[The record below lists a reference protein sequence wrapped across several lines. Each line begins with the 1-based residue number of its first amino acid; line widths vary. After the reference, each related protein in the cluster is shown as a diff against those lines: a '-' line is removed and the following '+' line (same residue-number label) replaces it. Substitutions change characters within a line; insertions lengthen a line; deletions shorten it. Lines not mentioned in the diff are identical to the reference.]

1 MSVLDR
7 RLIVPWIRLD
17 QDAGAEEA
25 LALRRASEPWC
36 AGFCLFGGTVE
47 RVARLTARLQDAAD
61 GGLLIASDMERGA
74 GQQVEGLRVLPDAA
88 VWGLTASEQEATA
101 FGRITAREA
110 RSVGVNVLFGPVV
123 DVRSEPRNPI
133 LGTRAFS
140 YDPDRVAALGAAFV
154 AGALDGRCLPV
165 AKHFPGHGA
174 TAADSHDAVPSVVD
188 RADLIE
194 ERDLGP
200 FAAALQA
207 GCRAVMTAHVA
218 YPALDPSGAIAT
230 FSAPILGRLREMAEE
245 HAHGE
250 TIAVFTDALLMA
262 GAATPGGEVEAARR
276 ALRAGA
282 HALLIPSDPERLA
295 ATLLDDVGRDLA
307 RAIDGADA
315 ALEGLRLDLDDAEEL
330 TDRGNSPPAPD
341 EDEPVPGRVADR
353 AVRLAGLRGAVQ
365 LAEGETVLLVDDD
378 DDATRGGVLRRALE
392 AEGIEV
398 VTVRLRKGATPPSLD
413 HVAPAVVVLF
423 SSVRAWKGD
432 PVCSPAALGLV
443 SSFLTRP
450 DDGDGEAGH
459 HAPVLVAL
467 TPRPPPGVGPLCHV
481 PGMGPD
487 VEAAVADALLG

>member
-1 MSVLDR
+1 MSLLDQP
-7 RLIVPWIRLD
+7 LIVPWIRLD
-17 QDAGAEEA
+17 RDPDAEEA
-25 LALRRASEPWC
+25 LALRRAAKPWC

-47 RVARLTARLQDAAD
+47 RVARLNARLQDAAG

-74 GQQVEGLRVLPDAA
+74 GQQVAGLRVLPDAA
-88 VWGLTASEQEATA
+88 VWGLTASEEEASA

-154 AGALDGRCLPV
+154 VGALDGQCLPV

-194 ERDLGP
+194 ERDLAP
-200 FAAALQA
+200 FLAALRA

-218 YPALDPSGAIAT
+218 YPALDPSGVIAT
-230 FSAPILGRLREMAEE
+230 FSAPILGRLRGLAQE

-295 ATLLDDVGRDLA
+295 ATLRDDRGGDLT
-307 RAIDGADA
+307 RAIDDADA
-315 ALEGLRLDLDDAEEL
+315 ALEALRLDLEDSEEL
-330 TDRGNSPPAPD
+330 ADRGRAPPAPGA
-341 EDEPVPGRVADR
+341 DEPVPGRVADR
-353 AVRLAGLRGAVQ
+353 AVRLAGLRGAVH

-378 DDATRGGVLRRALE
+378 DDATRGELLRQALE

-398 VTVRLRKGATPPSLD
+398 VIVRLRKGSPPPTLKGL
-413 HVAPAVVVLF
+413 APAVVVLF

-432 PVCSPAALGLV
+432 PVCSAAALGLV
-443 SSFLTRP
+443 SSLLARS
-450 DDGDGEAGH
+450 DEGAG
-459 HAPVLVAL
+459 APVLVAL
-467 TPRPPPGVGPLCHV
+467 TPRPLPGVGPLCHV
-481 PGMGPD
+481 PGTGPD